1 MILILNLYLKSMQKI
16 LVLVFSSLFS
26 VVFSLQAQTIDGVA
40 LKEIESTYIQLT
52 GRGRLFSNTIRVE
65 VDFGQDRSRGRVND
79 SQIIDQNGNVVLF
92 NSMVDA
98 LNFFDR
104 LGYEYVDSEHISEDS
119 PIQYLLRKKRE
130 EMDLANSPLRRD

>member
-1 MILILNLYLKSMQKI
+1 MQKI

-26 VVFSLQAQTIDGVA
+26 VVFSLQAQSIDGVA
-40 LKEIESTYIQLT
+40 LEEIESTYIQLT

>member
-1 MILILNLYLKSMQKI
+1 MQKI

-26 VVFSLQAQTIDGVA
+26 VVFSLQAQSIDGVA
-40 LKEIESTYIQLT
+40 LEEIESTYIQLT

-65 VDFGQDRSRGRVND
+65 VDFGQDRSRGKVND

-104 LGYEYVDSEHISEDS
+104 LGYEYVNSEHISEDS

>member
-1 MILILNLYLKSMQKI
+1 MRKI

-52 GRGRLFSNTIRVE
+52 GRGRLFSNTVRVE

-119 PIQYLLRKKRE
+119 PIQYLLRKKRQ